1 MKMFKGGL
9 LMSKI
14 IKKLHRF
21 MAEAERYGFE
31 TKKER
36 IKIYIDFLHCKC
48 RFHCRRD
55 EYFLLKYYVYRD
67 WYRKYFLTYWQ
78 RPHYWAYINK
88 NRLTLSK
95 MFMYGRLKEY
105 YGRELFALNEHT
117 AEEFA
122 DFVKKTGKVFVKPDR
137 GSCGLGASVLEY
149 VDDATCKQKY
159 EELVK
164 DDMICEEYIRQCK
177 ELDEL
182 CPTSINSCRIMTLRD
197 KTETKVLAATIK
209 MSKGESFVDNMYAN
223 GIGAAVDVKT
233 GVVTTVGRDYE
244 DNVYIYHPMTGKII
258 PGIQL
263 PFWQETLYIVKKA
276 HEAFP
281 ESAVLGWDIAF
292 TPDGPIIIETN
303 GAPGTKIH
311 QFADKEPKGKPIMD
325 YIAVKSNRVYDLKE
339 NNRPNKDPNLQG
351 YWVKLREENNK
362 KK

>member
-1 MKMFKGGL
+1 MPGITENIHG
-9 LMSKI
+9 
-14 IKKLHRF
+14 F
-21 MAEAERYGFE
+21 MLDAEKYGFKA
-31 TKKER
+31 KKER
-36 IKIYIDFLHCKC
+36 IRLYMDFLHCKR
-48 RFHCRRD
+48 RFHCNRD
-55 EYFLLKYYVYRD
+55 EYFLLRYFVYRD
-67 WYRKYFLTYWQ
+67 WYRKYFLTYWWRNNS
-78 RPHYWAYINK
+78 RPYINK
-88 NRLTLSK
+88 KHLTRSK

-117 AEEFA
+117 AEEFT
-122 DFVKKTGKVFVKPDR
+122 DFVKKHGKVFVKPDR

-209 MSKGESFVDNMYAN
+209 MSKGESFVDNMHAN

-244 DNVYIYHPMTGKII
+244 DNVYIYHPTTGKII

-263 PFWQETLYIVKKA
+263 PYWQETLYLVKKA

-281 ESAVLGWDIAF
+281 EGAVLGWDVAF

-303 GAPGTKIH
+303 SAPGPKIH

-325 YIAVKSNRVYDLKE
+325 YTAVKSNRVYNPKE
-339 NNRPNKDPNLQG
+339 NRKQDDDPNMQP
-351 YWVKLREENNK
+351 YSAKLRAEREK
-362 KK
+362 IK